1 MEGKRRFVLLSVLLL
16 AVSAC
21 SLGPGREEAKF
32 GEDIVVG
39 IPLSFTGN
47 LKSEGAMAQ
56 QGYQLWQDWV
66 NGKHGGLKV
75 RGVRHRVQ
83 LKYRD
88 DQSKPDLAA
97 QLAQQLITEDK
108 AKFLLGPYGT
118 ANTAAVAAVAERNR
132 VPMISAN
139 GSARAI
145 FTKGYQ
151 YVFGVQTPADRQ
163 LQSMLDMTT
172 RLNPKPTK
180 IAILSS
186 DDGFSKEVA
195 QGVVDYAPTKGL
207 TVAFNQTYP
216 DGSTNLFG
224 LLSQAKAVNP
234 DMVINSGHL
243 IEAIALNKAARD
255 MRFEAK
261 MFAYTV
267 GPAMPDFRTQLGKEA
282 DFVFTGAQWTARAK
296 YKPSY
301 YLSLAQY
308 VDSYRKRFNTQEE
321 PNYQVADATA
331 AGLALERSIE
341 SADSLEP
348 DKVRSALRRMD
359 FTCFFG
365 RIRFDET
372 GQNSTKPML
381 VEQLQG
387 GLRQTVWPPDLANS
401 EPMYP
406 TPSWTARAGLPPV
419 AEQPQQ
425 KLPATGGGPRRR

>member
-1 MEGKRRFVLLSVLLL
+1 MEGKCRYLVLSVLVLVL
-16 AVSAC
+16 GAC
-21 SLGPGREEAKF
+21 TMGPGREEPKY

-47 LKSEGAMAQ
+47 LAREGATAQ
-56 QGYQLWQDWV
+56 RGYQLWQDWV
-66 NGKHGGLKV
+66 NGKHGGLLV
-75 RGVRHRVQ
+75 QGVKHRVQ
-83 LKYRD
+83 VKYRD

-108 AKFLLGPYGT
+108 AKFILGPYGT
-118 ANTAAVAAVAERNR
+118 STTAAVAAVAERNR

-145 FTKGYQ
+145 FNKGYK

-163 LQSMLDMTT
+163 LHSLLDMAA
-172 RLNPKPTK
+172 RLNPKPVK
-180 IAILSS
+180 VAILTA

-195 QGVVDYAPTKGL
+195 QGVADYAPTKGM
-207 TVAFNQTYP
+207 TIAFNQTYP

-224 LLSQAKAVNP
+224 LLSQAKAVSP
-234 DMVINSGHL
+234 DIVVNSGHL

-255 MRFEAK
+255 LRFEAK
-261 MFAYTV
+261 IFAYTV
-267 GPAMPDFRTQLGKEA
+267 GPAMPDFKAQLGKEA

-296 YKPSY
+296 YKATY
-301 YLSLAQY
+301 YMSVQEY
-308 VDSYRKRFNTQEE
+308 VNAFRKRFDTTEE

-331 AGLALERSIE
+331 AGLALEKAVE
-341 SADSLEP
+341 SANSFDV
-348 DKVRSALRRMD
+348 DKIRDTLRELD

-365 RIRFDET
+365 RIRFDQT
-372 GQNSTKPML
+372 GQNATKPML
-381 VEQLQG
+381 IEQLQSG
-387 GLRQTVWPPDLANS
+387 QRNTVWPPDLANA

-406 TPSWTARAGLPPV
+406 TPNWMARAGLPPV

-425 KLPATGGGPRRR
+425 KLPATGRAPRR